1 MPGSLIN
8 YEELNSKELKDLSN
22 QEKYHLLKKLRDD
35 IEDIMIKKSEKR
47 INQENSIVCSIQ

>member
-35 IEDIMIKKSEKR
+35 IEDIMIKKAKR
-47 INQENSIVCSIQ
+47 E